1 MDCCLNCTTNVGIP
15 PHCYNLPTMK
25 WFFIALIIFVLGLFD
40 ILSPARNATHYIF
53 SPIQFGLDR
62 SALDVKASF
71 TFYSRLKSIRN
82 DNIELIKEN
91 ENLKSEITGLKI
103 LQEENKTLRE
113 LSKVR
118 PLLSAEGE
126 FIIASVMGNKDDNKG
141 ATVLLNKG
149 SRQDIKIG
157 DNVVRAN
164 FLVGIV
170 RNVSYNQSLVE
181 LITSPGISISV
192 KDIDSES
199 GSEGV
204 ATGQYGTSILLTRI
218 LPSDIIKTGDTVT
231 TSGKDGI
238 FLPGYAV
245 GKIEKI
251 NDNASEPLRSAYLE
265 TFFDFANLDKVFVV
279 VR

>member
-1 MDCCLNCTTNVGIP
+1 
-15 PHCYNLPTMK
+15 MK
-25 WFFIALIIFVLGLFD
+25 WVFIALVIFVLGLFD
-40 ILSPARNATHYIF
+40 LFSPVRNAAHYF
-53 SPIQFGLDR
+53 FAPIQFGLDR
-62 SALDVKASF
+62 SALDIKASF

-82 DNIELIKEN
+82 DNLELTKEN

-103 LQEENKTLRE
+103 LQEENKILRE

-118 PLLSAEGE
+118 PLLSTEGE
-126 FIIASVMGNKDDNKG
+126 FVIAGVMGNKDDNKG
-141 ATVLLNKG
+141 TTVLLNKG

-170 RNVSYNQSLVE
+170 RNVSYSQSLVE

-192 KDIDSES
+192 KDVDSES

-204 ATGQYGTSILLTRI
+204 ATGQYGTSIQLTRI
-218 LPSDIIKTGDTVT
+218 LPSDIIKIGDTVI

-251 NDNASEPLRSAYLE
+251 SDTASDPLRSAYLK
-265 TFFDFANLDKVFVV
+265 TFFDFANLDKVFIV

>member
-1 MDCCLNCTTNVGIP
+1 
-15 PHCYNLPTMK
+15 MK
-25 WFFIALIIFVLGLFD
+25 WFFIALIIFILGLFD
-40 ILSPARNATHYIF
+40 LFGPVRNAVHYFF

-62 SALDVKASF
+62 TALDIKASF
-71 TFYSRLKSIRN
+71 TFYSRLKNIRN
-82 DNIELIKEN
+82 NNLELIKEN

-103 LQEENKTLRE
+103 LQEENKLLRE
-113 LSKVR
+113 LSKTR

-126 FIIASVMGNKDDNKG
+126 FIMAGVMGNKDDNKG
-141 ATVLLNKG
+141 TTVLLNKG
-149 SRQDIKIG
+149 SKQGIKIG

-181 LITSPGISISV
+181 LITSPGVSISV
-192 KDIDSES
+192 KDIDSADAP
-199 GSEGV
+199 EGV

-218 LPSDIIKTGDTVT
+218 LPNDSIKINDTVV

-251 NDNASEPLRSAYLE
+251 SDTASESLKSAYLN
-265 TFFDFANLDKVFVV
+265 TVFDFANLDKVFVV
-279 VR
+279 MR

>member
-1 MDCCLNCTTNVGIP
+1 M
-15 PHCYNLPTMK
+15 HCYNLPTMK

-40 ILSPARNATHYIF
+40 MFGTVRNATHYFF

-62 SALDVKASF
+62 AALDVKASF

-82 DNIELIKEN
+82 DNLELINEN
-91 ENLKSEITGLKI
+91 ENLKSEIIGLKI

-113 LSKVR
+113 LTKVR
-118 PLLSAEGE
+118 PVLFAERE
-126 FIIASVMGNKDDNKG
+126 LVIASVMGNKDDNKG
-141 ATVLLNKG
+141 STVLLNKG
-149 SRQDIKIG
+149 SRQGIKIG
-157 DNVVRAN
+157 DNVVKAN

-170 RNVSYNQSLVE
+170 RNSSYSESLVE
-181 LITSPGISISV
+181 LVTSPGISVSV

-218 LPSDIIKTGDTVT
+218 LPGDVIKLGDAVV

-238 FLPGYAV
+238 FLPGYAL

-251 NDNASEPLRSAYLE
+251 SDVVSEPLRTAYLK
-265 TFFDFANLDKVFVV
+265 TLFDFANLDKVFVV
-279 VR
+279 VK